1 MYFIASRLNAPKCG
15 SNCLTQGFLDFTLSW
30 HDLQQ
35 QQETFKEACKWKYKV
50 WLRQHPGC
58 CTCMQHL
65 PVYTVRSWC
74 CPDSQS
80 RSSAAVTHIRRSA
93 VEERQKEW
101 ESPGSPS
108 LMCPTLCLSVR
119 PGGGGGLRVEAGELS
134 TVLNP
139 RRRTKKKKRRRR
151 RWRWRRRRRPPSL
164 KANLQRTARQR
175 GRSER
180 TWRSSTSRR
189 RSRPPRAEPRS
200 DVTASA
206 ANQTVAV
213 SEVSGLSA
221 EDTPLYVHTLW
232 IISAFLKRSDLKSK
246 QNQVSDVKRNRLP
259 AGFFTPSATLI
270 CGWKHWTDLRS
281 PQTTQSDSSF
291 CFFLLVLLNIK
302 CLNDL
307 YKQRINPL
315 PVNLLITVSWSFGG
329 NVVTK
334 YLLDLKC

>member
-35 QQETFKEACKWKYKV
+35 QQETFKKACKWKYKV

-151 RWRWRRRRRPPSL
+151 RWRWRRRPPSL
-164 KANLQRTARQR
+164 KANLQRMARQR

-259 AGFFTPSATLI
+259 AGFFTPSAIFDMWMETLNWSEI
-270 CGWKHWTDLRS
+270 TTDHPKWL
-281 PQTTQSDSSF
+281 
-291 CFFLLVLLNIK
+291 FFLFLSACFVE
-302 CLNDL
+302 
-307 YKQRINPL
+307 Y
-315 PVNLLITVSWSFGG
+315 
-329 NVVTK
+329 
-334 YLLDLKC
+334 